1 MKNFYFILLLIVQI
15 SFSQAPTIEW
25 QKALGG
31 TNSDIARSI
40 QKTTD
45 GGYIV
50 TGESSSNDGDVTGN
64 HGNFDYWIIKLT
76 SMGIIQWQKTLGGT
90 VDEDAYSIQQTADG
104 GYIIAGFT
112 SSINGDVSGNHG
124 NNDYWI
130 VKLSSTGNIEWQKT
144 LGGTGLDI
152 AQSIRQTADEGYIV
166 AGCTQSNDG
175 DVAGNHGSYDYWIV
189 KLSNTGS
196 IQWQKTLGG
205 AGNDYAYSIEQ
216 TADEGYI
223 VAGYTS
229 SNNGDV
235 TGFHG
240 FEDYWVVKLTSTGTI
255 EWQKTLG
262 GTGFDQAYSIKQTA
276 DGGYVIAGYSDSYD
290 GDVTGNHGYDYWI
303 VKLTSTGII
312 EWQKTIGGT
321 GTDYARSVE
330 QTTDGGYIVA
340 GYAESIN
347 GDVTGNHGSYDYWVI
362 RLSNTGV
369 IQWQKT
375 LGGNGVDFANSIQQT
390 TDGGYIV
397 AGYSNSTNQDVTGNH
412 GSRDYWVVK
421 LAPDALGT
429 NTFVANSLKIFPNP
443 TSSSLIIQVSANLV
457 FDKMIVTDLTGKAV
471 LEQEQ
476 SSNQINVE
484 KLSGGMYILQAFV
497 GEETFVSKFV
507 KE

>member
-1 MKNFYFILLLIVQI
+1 M
-15 SFSQAPTIEW
+15 
-25 QKALGG
+25 
-31 TNSDIARSI
+31 
-40 QKTTD
+40 
-45 GGYIV
+45 
-50 TGESSSNDGDVTGN
+50 
-64 HGNFDYWIIKLT
+64 
-76 SMGIIQWQKTLGGT
+76 
-90 VDEDAYSIQQTADG
+90 
-104 GYIIAGFT
+104 
-112 SSINGDVSGNHG
+112 
-124 NNDYWI
+124 
-130 VKLSSTGNIEWQKT
+130 
-144 LGGTGLDI
+144 GGTGLDI